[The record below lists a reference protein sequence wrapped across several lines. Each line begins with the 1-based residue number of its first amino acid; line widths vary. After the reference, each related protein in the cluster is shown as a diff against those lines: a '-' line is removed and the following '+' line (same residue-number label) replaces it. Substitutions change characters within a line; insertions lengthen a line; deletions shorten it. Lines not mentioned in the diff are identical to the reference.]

1 MSNWCLTYTS
11 FTNHDSLL
19 NLVFLLM
26 IFTVVAPFT
35 SRRKVTQL
43 QNELQ
48 KSQSTLDS
56 AVSNSQT
63 QQEQSVLH
71 IEELET
77 SVQKLTA
84 ELRETKDSLALASE
98 VNNETSNALELTRK
112 DAASAAAE
120 LMVACEENKRL
131 ERQCDD
137 LKEDVER
144 AESAQAEIEQ
154 RNSYLEGQMRHLEAE
169 NNALREELYQM
180 HLSNHETNPLPA
192 LPTPTTQ
199 SRGSGSIVAPVTP
212 GQDGPMDPEDL
223 LAMEISLLRHQ
234 KAGLEDQVKSAQ
246 ILTPMA
252 ASLHREAMGL
262 RADNALLKERAE
274 IAELEAHSA
283 RDELLRVKQQANEL
297 HSELAKV
304 LKGLGLQQPHKTSE
318 HAKEDGLN
326 ARLSPITTLHGV
338 ASYQNPTFVEDSAK
352 LPLCKAQDDQQVD
365 SPHSS
370 GSSENALLTELR
382 SALNSLNPT
391 TN

>member
-1 MSNWCLTYTS
+1 
-11 FTNHDSLL
+11 
-19 NLVFLLM
+19 M
-26 IFTVVAPFT
+26 IFTVDVPFVL
-35 SRRKVTQL
+35 RRKVTQL
-43 QNELQ
+43 QNQLQ

-56 AVSNSQT
+56 AMSNSQT

-84 ELRETKDSLALASE
+84 ELREAKDSLALANE

-144 AESAQAEIEQ
+144 AESSQAEIEQ
-154 RNSYLEGQMRHLEAE
+154 RNSYLEGQLRHLEAE

-234 KAGLEDQVKSAQ
+234 NAGLEDKVKSAQ

-262 RADNALLKERAE
+262 RADNVLLKERAE

-297 HSELAKV
+297 HNELAKV
-304 LKGLGLQQPHKTSE
+304 LKGLGLQQPPKIAE
-318 HAKEDGLN
+318 QDKDDGLN

-338 ASYQNPTFVEDSAK
+338 ASYQNPTFVDDSAK
-352 LPLCKAQDDQQVD
+352 PPCKAQDDQEAD

-391 TN
+391 TQ